1 MGEIAMGIPSA
12 PRIGLVVPPENPNAE
27 PEYTQL
33 LGRGPTFH
41 TTRFPTTPDSTLREM
56 LDTYNEVLPDVLA
69 GFGRLPLDAAVVACS
84 ASHYLHAPDG
94 DREFCAE
101 LSERTGFPVRS
112 SALATLDALQ
122 ALGLTRL
129 TLVSP
134 YEPWLTELSR
144 SYWERAGLTVERV
157 VQVSTDGRFDP
168 YTVTTGGLLAQL
180 RRQDGPEDATLLFT
194 GTGMFTLDALAELDG
209 DPDRVLLSSNLASV
223 WWALRAAGGRPGE
236 AAGDHPLLRRLARRA
251 VAA

>member
-1 MGEIAMGIPSA
+1 MGIPSA

-27 PEYTQL
+27 PEYTHL
-33 LGRGPTFH
+33 LGRGPKFH

-94 DREFCAE
+94 DLEFCAR
-101 LSERTGFPVRS
+101 LTARTGYPVRS
-112 SALATLDALQ
+112 SALATLDACR
-122 ALGLTRL
+122 ALDLTAL

-144 SYWERAGLTVERV
+144 SYWERAGITVERV
-157 VQVSTDGRFDP
+157 VQVSADGRYDP
-168 YTVTTGGLLAQL
+168 YTVTTGGLLAEL
-180 RRQDGPEDATLLFT
+180 RRQRVPEDSPLLFT
-194 GTGMFTLDALAELDG
+194 GTGMFTLDALAELG
-209 DPDRVLLSSNLASV
+209 TDPDRVLLSSNLAGV
-223 WWALRAAGGRPGE
+223 WWALRAAGADPGGPE
-236 AAGDHPLLRRLARRA
+236 DHPLLRRLARRA